1 MEVPWCLQR
10 KGSESVQ
17 STRKI
22 KSFGCV
28 SFLSINSIEISK
40 MKQLDGFV
48 ERDLEGSTHWNGAM
62 NCEGVQGQR
71 QESELPWF
79 SGSGLKLL
87 LSLRY

>member
-1 MEVPWCLQR
+1 MNDVLG
-10 KGSESVQ
+10 GSFRDLMDKNGGVLVSPEKRFRISSVNW
-17 STRKI
+17 KD

-62 NCEGVQGQR
+62 NCE
-71 QESELPWF
+71 
-79 SGSGLKLL
+79 
-87 LSLRY
+87 SL

>member
-62 NCEGVQGQR
+62 NCE
-71 QESELPWF
+71 
-79 SGSGLKLL
+79 
-87 LSLRY
+87 SL